1 MSLPSYPLP
10 APKVRT
16 LSFQALSEMVL
27 QTATGRSLVPGFQ
40 GPMGRGVCKI
50 GVQAYLSSSPGSATD
65 QGLVHLLLRASA
77 SHLLNGHDICLRAA
91 VGVSQRSPG
100 PGS

>member
-16 LSFQALSEMVL
+16 LSLQALSEMVL

-40 GPMGRGVCKI
+40 GPMGRGV
-50 GVQAYLSSSPGSATD
+50 ARLGSRHT
-65 QGLVHLLLRASA
+65 
-77 SHLLNGHDICLRAA
+77 
-91 VGVSQRSPG
+91 
-100 PGS
+100 